1 MGIEKIEGEGRYR
14 VMDRKKLLVSI
25 CPGVLKIG
33 ILNFAY
39 SLTTL
44 RFHFSQIFQS
54 SDWSLETW
62 QIFIYTHFLTFLS
75 LHCPGVY
82 KLDKLLFMHTSSLSS
97 VYIVLEFRNLTN
109 FYLCTLPHFPQFTLS
124 WSLETWQI
132 II

>member
-1 MGIEKIEGEGRYR
+1 MGIEKIEGEGRW

-54 SDWSLETW
+54 SDWSLET
-62 QIFIYTHFLTFLS
+62 
-75 LHCPGVY
+75 
-82 KLDKLLFMHTSSLSS
+82 
-97 VYIVLEFRNLTN
+97 
-109 FYLCTLPHFPQFTLS
+109 
-124 WSLETWQI
+124 
-132 II
+132 